1 MPDDASR
8 HDFPPAAD
16 TSDPRGRR
24 RGRALID
31 AIHSAALAELADHDF
46 GEFSIERV
54 AERARTG
61 KSAIYRRW
69 PTKLE
74 LVVDTLVS
82 SFPDPVSPVGSGSLR
97 SDLLEF
103 HLGWASALR
112 GPLGAALRANVGQH
126 HRHPE
131 LANALR
137 RSIIEPRQRLLRELL
152 AAGVARGEVRV
163 ETLSPERLDVGLALI
178 RQRFIESGEPVDAAA
193 VEQIVDQVLMPMFR
207 AAPSP

>member
-1 MPDDASR
+1 MPGKASR
-8 HDFPPAAD
+8 NDFQQAAD
-16 TSDPRGRR
+16 PSGTGHRR
-24 RGRALID
+24 RGGALID

-54 AERARTG
+54 AQRARTG

-74 LVVDTLVS
+74 LIVDTLSS
-82 SFPDPVSPVGSGSLR
+82 SFPDPVSPVSSGSLR

-103 HLGWASALR
+103 HLGWARALS

-137 RSIIEPRQRLLRELL
+137 RSIIEPRQRILRELL
-152 AAGVARGEVRV
+152 AAGVARGEVRA

-178 RQRFIESGEPVDAAA
+178 RQRFIEFGEPVDAGV
-193 VEQIVDQVLMPMFR
+193 VEQIVDQVLLPMFR
-207 AAPSP
+207 TSQ